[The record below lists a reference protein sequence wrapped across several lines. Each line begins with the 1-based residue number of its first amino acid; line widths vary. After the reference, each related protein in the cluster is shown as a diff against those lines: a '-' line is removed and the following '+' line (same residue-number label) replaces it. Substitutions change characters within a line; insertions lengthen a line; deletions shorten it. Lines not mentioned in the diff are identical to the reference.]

1 MRLNNFANL
10 GIQPFKNVEEK
21 FNISKISSLWNGES
35 IKSFFKKS
43 SDKLSSFSI
52 EKFFSDGLA
61 YSLDRAKEISSDL
74 TVDPTTEKFDTVVKS
89 TKFNLKKFATIGF
102 ATIALQM
109 TATALHNTQT
119 PNEFISSNSSV
130 MNQYNPQSQIDV
142 NSFSNSSLSGI
153 KTINQINQVGNPN
166 NLFILNNQID
176 PLSKTSEFAKFFT
189 KSISNPNPIEN
200 LRVDAPKAAVK
211 IPKYMQSMFKS
222 KDEAFLH
229 LLNVAEGKQS
239 KFYRDNKGI
248 AIAYGW
254 NPTRNSKEFNLSI
267 AQKAGLDQEQ
277 TEAILKVSDTN
288 KVNYVPKNLRKIKLT
303 EEQLDKTAIALM
315 PHYEEDFLNAMT
327 EHSLKHGRDPEKD
340 IAAYKQL
347 PNNQQA
353 VMIHM
358 AYKVGGD
365 NLANY
370 KTFYKKLF
378 KYLDSPNKSNLNQV
392 QKNFTYTYSTLD
404 GQRLHDSRV
413 EDIHTGFFSDCS
425 VQVDPKAKE
434 KVSSKINQCRNVANI
449 TDKEK
454 VQEMRTQVAT
464 IQNKMFKMLG

>member
-1 MRLNNFANL
+1 MRLNNFANV
-10 GIQPFKNVEEK
+10 GIQPLKNIEEK
-21 FNISKISSLWNGES
+21 FIVSKISSLWNGDS
-35 IKSFFKKS
+35 IKSFLKKS
-43 SDKLSSFSI
+43 GEKLSSLSI
-52 EKFFSDGLA
+52 ERFFSDSLA
-61 YSLDRAKEISSDL
+61 YSLDRAKEISTDL

-89 TKFNLKKFATIGF
+89 SKFNLSKFATIGF
-102 ATIALQM
+102 ATIALQLS
-109 TATALHNTQT
+109 ATALHNTQT
-119 PNEFISSNSSV
+119 PTEFVSANPSFAMNEFKSNVDVQSLT
-130 MNQYNPQSQIDV
+130 NPSLPGTNTLSQ
-142 NSFSNSSLSGI
+142 
-153 KTINQINQVGNPN
+153 N
-166 NLFILNNQID
+166 NLFIQSNQTD
-176 PLSKTSEFAKFFT
+176 PLSKTSDFAKFFT

-200 LRVDAPKAAVK
+200 LRVDVPKAAVQ

-229 LLNVAEGKQS
+229 LLNVAEGKQA

-267 AQKAGLDQEQ
+267 AQQAGLDQEQ
-277 TEAILKVSDTN
+277 IDAILKVSNTN
-288 KVNYVPKNLRKIKLT
+288 KVNFVPKNLRKIKLS

-315 PHYEEDFLNAMT
+315 PRYEQEFLNAMT
-327 EHSLKHGRDPEKD
+327 EHSIRNKRNPEKD

-365 NLANY
+365 NLSNY

-392 QKNFTYTYSTLD
+392 QKNFTYTYATLD
-404 GQRLHDSRV
+404 GQRLHDTRV
-413 EDIHTGFFSDCS
+413 EDIHNSFFSDCS
-425 VQVDPKAKE
+425 IHADPKAKE